1 MAQAGQVEEYPGQV
15 RLLNASPKLGPSPT
29 YLEASL
35 AQAQPSFH
43 YKGEKRAL
51 IVVITVA

>member
-35 AQAQPSFH
+35 AQAQPGFH